1 MAEYF
6 IFLYAT
12 LAMFVVT
19 AMRAHQRA
27 ERPSPQMMTMVGW
40 GLFSL
45 SSTLSLLLFSVAVA
59 LAVGIQMPLPESFN
73 APLF

>member
-1 MAEYF
+1 MAETF

-19 AMRAHQRA
+19 SMQANQRA
-27 ERPSPQMMTMVGW
+27 DRPSPQMMTMVGW

-45 SSTLSLLLFSVAVA
+45 SSTLSLLLLSVAVA
-59 LAVGIQMPLPESFN
+59 LAFGIQMPLPESFN